1 MAFTHRGSRTLRASI
16 GVKEQTWLSLPDAFS
31 PMEKPQ
37 SPRINRFVVPVT
49 VLLTFISF
57 WRAAAIIL
65 ADLGSSAYYVGG
77 ITSEAHEL
85 GARAA
90 ELVDSVDEERAA
102 FIKTYFHAEWPNR
115 SLYHAMIN
123 TDLGEETVIQAIL
136 SFIQRTSATQIAS
149 D

>member
-1 MAFTHRGSRTLRASI
+1 MRGEFSTIVMESLHNPQCSVTPPALIFTSRHFLA
-16 GVKEQTWLSLPDAFS
+16 L
-31 PMEKPQ
+31 
-37 SPRINRFVVPVT
+37 VVHSCRNVFH
-49 VLLTFISF
+49 VE
-57 WRAAAIIL
+57 R
-65 ADLGSSAYYVGG
+65 
-77 ITSEAHEL
+77 SEAHEL